1 MTVYGI
7 KNCDSV
13 RKTLKFLKDN
23 EIEFDFVDFKKEQV
37 DDQKIKQWATK
48 NQSAH

>member
-7 KNCDSV
+7 KNCNSL
-13 RKTLKFLKDN
+13 RKALKFFKDN

-37 DDQKIKQWATK
+37 AKKKIKQWVAK
-48 NQSAH
+48 N